1 VYVEENV
8 SAHVSFRG
16 CELCRYAVRYDQSS
30 FGTIVDIPTLVQIRS
45 NGVLSRHDRLW
56 DGIVI
61 IKVLTSGYQVGGR
74 A

>member
-16 CELCRYAVRYDQSS
+16 CELCQYAVRYDQSS